1 MSLETAA
8 DLPLY
13 LRLGN
18 KRGTNALAELR
29 AANLRKAQESAAAQ
43 PQSAKA
49 PQSLTRSAEARQ
61 NLATPPAVTG
71 QEKGT
76 ENGLSFGDLIDVIN
90 PLQHLPVVSTLYREW
105 TGDEIAPA
113 AKVVGGA
120 IYGGPIGAAASLVN
134 AVIEESTGKDI
145 GGHALAL
152 LGGEEEAGPQLAAN
166 AARPAEAAAINP
178 APAAQVAQVAAETEE
193 AAPQIL
199 AQAAEAPAA
208 PKGAFEAKSAAA
220 SNLPSLS
227 EEGWDAL
234 LRSVND
240 PGALKRPETAE
251 AAIQTAPEKTA
262 EKPERLASAAPA
274 APAGNELP
282 AWPPQPGA
290 IDPLTL
296 MARSLDKYEAGKAA
310 GFGAAFSGETGT
322 RTDKRF

>member
-29 AANLRKAQESAAAQ
+29 AANLRKAQESAAVQ
-43 PQSAKA
+43 PATGAKA
-49 PQSLTRSAEARQ
+49 QNSLTRSAETHQ
-61 NLATPPAVTG
+61 SLATPPAVNG
-71 QEKGT
+71 QEKAA
-76 ENGLSFGDLIDVIN
+76 ENGLSFSDLIDVIN

-152 LGGEEEAGPQLAAN
+152 LGSEEEAGPQLAAN
-166 AARPAEAAAINP
+166 EPR
-178 APAAQVAQVAAETEE
+178 AAETAAAPSLAAQTALAAPAEN
-193 AAPQIL
+193 AAPQQTAQL
-199 AQAAEAPAA
+199 AHAPIPTQGSAET
-208 PKGAFEAKSAAA
+208 KAAA
-220 SNLPSLS
+220 SGLPSLS

-234 LRSVND
+234 LRSVKD
-240 PGALKRPETAE
+240 PGTLKRPETAE
-251 AAIQTAPEKTA
+251 AASKTAPEKKA
-262 EKPERLASAAPA
+262 GKPEQLASAAPA
-274 APAGNELP
+274 ASASSEAA

-296 MARSLDKYEAGKAA
+296 IARSLDKYEAGKAA

-322 RTDKRF
+322 RTDERF